1 MLASVSLVRHCAS
14 ALVATL
20 AVAASACAATAADY
34 PNKPIRVIVTHSPG
48 SSADTVARMVI
59 PGMAHA
65 LGQAM
70 VIENEAG
77 LSGIIGATQVARA
90 PKDGYTL
97 GVVSLNFAINP
108 SLNKVPYDTLKDIA
122 PVSIMTSGQAL
133 LVVNA
138 KVPANNLQQLIAL
151 ANSRS
156 DKSLMTYG
164 SPGVG
169 SVFHLAFELM
179 ASATGTKW
187 LHIPYKAS
195 SGFTTDLVGGQIDA
209 GFVSPGLAV
218 PLIKSGKLRPIGVAG
233 AVRVNVLPDIPTLA
247 ESGIPGYNVNSWIA
261 LIAPAGTPDAVIRRL
276 NTEAAKALHSK
287 AVVASLAAVGFGVT
301 ASSPEE
307 AAVIVREDL
316 TKYARVVKDA
326 HIKVN

>member
-1 MLASVSLVRHCAS
+1 MLVSVSLLR
-14 ALVATL
+14 L
-20 AVAASACAATAADY
+20 AVAVGTGTARAAVY
-34 PNKPIRVIVTHSPG
+34 PDKPIRVIVTHSPG

-59 PGMAHA
+59 PRMARA
-65 LGQAM
+65 LGEPM

-77 LSGIIGATQVARA
+77 LSGIIGATQVVRA
-90 PKDGYTL
+90 AKDGYTL

-108 SLNKVPYDTLKDIA
+108 SLNKMPYDTIKDIT
-122 PVSIMTSGQAL
+122 PVSIMTSGQTL
-133 LVVNA
+133 LVVNS
-138 KVPANNLQQLIAL
+138 KIPANNLQQLVAL
-151 ANSRS
+151 AKSKS
-156 DKSLMTYG
+156 AQSLMTYG

-187 LHIPYKAS
+187 LHIPYKSA

-233 AVRVNVLPDIPTLA
+233 AVRVNVLPDVPTLA

-261 LIAPAGTPDAVIRRL
+261 LIAPAGTPAAVIRRL
-276 NTEAAKALHSK
+276 NAEAATALHSK
-287 AVVASLAAVGFGVT
+287 PVVDSLAAVGFGVT
-301 ASSPEE
+301 ASTPEE
-307 AAVIVREDL
+307 AAATVKEDM
-316 TKYARVVKDA
+316 TKYAKVVKEA
-326 HIKVN
+326 GIKVD